1 MAEADLFPSYI
12 PREEEREILTVLERV
27 RQERQSQV
35 VLLYGEGGVGKTRLL
50 RTLAR
55 RQGTEGQLGRAS
67 WVEPIDVDDP
77 EYWLLA
83 NLQGAI
89 ARRLD
94 PDGQYFGEYLRYLAQ
109 LVAFSGESVSAE
121 TIVSRLGH
129 VRRIFLECYADF
141 ISGTGKPAVIG
152 LDTVE
157 TIRGTELLVTLT
169 QWMKS
174 LPGTLF
180 ILSGRPVPGTG
191 QGLAADPIEME
202 LAHSH
207 RPMPVTRVRLAKFTL
222 AAAEQYLTESKVG
235 AGLAAEERVK
245 LVRLTRGHPLW
256 LALTVAYLDDKGL
269 PEEARLPLAEIER
282 IVPYAGALPRDG
294 ERLEEEFKRRILSPY
309 RSSGFWPEAVKR
321 LAVVRRGVN
330 ESMWSELMGDRLP
343 DGLAA
348 GASEWQRLLATPWI
362 RPRAN
367 LRFVTL
373 HDALAEELARRV
385 ITVNDGDLQ
394 WRRGLWQRAM
404 KIYDGQAEAEEQ
416 RFKAEAQRLDRRRQL
431 TGGPAVSSAA
441 GALTGQRGPLITD
454 ASRLVARKREVDLL
468 KVSGLEYQLLCDF
481 AAGSQRF
488 LDLIRQARRDQD
500 LMFQELLANWMQRY
514 LPVSDPPGVLD
525 DAVGGVILDYRA
537 WLASTAQHGT
547 HREIGAEIG
556 EYLVASG
563 QGGPARELLASLPL
577 SGAGARQLVRHNR
590 LLGNAYLRVPGQ
602 VTDGLRYLEAA
613 LAAAEGAAELEEAD
627 RYRLVAEAYRA
638 LGFYYRNIGKSG
650 DADRAYRL
658 ARDAMS
664 VTLRQRKSGEDRS
677 MMASIQSN
685 WAYVKGF
692 AGLHAEGLSLVDS
705 AIAVREKLGET
716 LEAGLSY
723 STRGEVLR
731 FQQQYKRAWE
741 SYAQA
746 EAIFGELHN
755 ASWLGIIYQEQ
766 AICLYQAHR
775 YGVDLTSA
783 ADPLAEA
790 KELAVKAIEICE
802 ERSVRGYPSA
812 LNRAGRIVGYID
824 ADEGLTYLA
833 LGVDAARELLDGWY
847 WLANIVE
854 YAELSYRAF
863 TKAADAGRRADY
875 RGGMDRYRQDMAE
888 AMTEYEFM
896 DLIGRWEIVQAHLS
910 VHDLGETGDLALL
923 AQALRGYTDGFARI
937 AELGYVG
944 SYGTSVISDALCI
957 FRDLFRQLPDS
968 DQEQWLE
975 HLRLAWTGSEPG
987 STMLLAWLEQLY

>member
-1 MAEADLFPSYI
+1 MAEADLFPTYI
-12 PREEEREILTVLERV
+12 AREEEREILAVLERV
-27 RQERQSQV
+27 RHERQSQV

-55 RQGTEGQLGRAS
+55 RQGAEGQRGQAS
-67 WVEPIDVDDP
+67 WAEPIDVDDP

-94 PDGQYFGEYLRYLAQ
+94 PEGQYFGAYLRYLAQ
-109 LVAFSGESVSAE
+109 LVAFSGESASAE
-121 TIVSRLGH
+121 TIVSRVGH
-129 VRRIFLECYADF
+129 VRRIFLECYAAF
-141 ISGTGKPAVIG
+141 IEGTGKPAVIG

-157 TIRGTELLVTLT
+157 TIRGTELLVTLA

-180 ILSGRPVPGTG
+180 ILSGRPVPDGG
-191 QGLAADPIEME
+191 QGPVADPIETE
-202 LAHSH
+202 LDHSR
-207 RPMPVTRVRLAKFTL
+207 RPMPVTRIQLAEFTP
-222 AAAEQYLTESKVG
+222 AAAERYLTESKVG
-235 AGLAAEERVK
+235 AGLGGEERAK

-269 PEEARLPLAEIER
+269 PEEARLPLADIER
-282 IVPYAGALPRDG
+282 IVPYEGALPASG
-294 ERLEEEFKRRILSPY
+294 ERLAEEFKRRILSPY

-330 ESMWSELMGDRLP
+330 ESMWGELMEDRLQ
-343 DGLAA
+343 DGLPA
-348 GASEWQRLLATPWI
+348 GAAEWSRLLSTPWI

-373 HDALAEELARRV
+373 HDALAEELARRL
-385 ITVNDGDLQ
+385 IALNDGDLQ

-416 RFKAEAQRLDRRRQL
+416 QFRAEAQRLDRRRQL
-431 TGGPAVSSAA
+431 TGGLSAA
-441 GALTGQRGPLITD
+441 SAEGALADQRGLLITE
-454 ASRLVARKREVDLL
+454 ASRLDARKREVDLL

-481 AAGSQRF
+481 PAGSQRF
-488 LDLIRQARRDQD
+488 LDLTRQARRDQD

-514 LPVSDPPGVLD
+514 LPVSDAPGVLE
-525 DAVGGVILDYRA
+525 DAVGSVILEYRA
-537 WLASTAQHGT
+537 WLASTAQQGT
-547 HREIGAEIG
+547 LREIGTEIG
-556 EYLVASG
+556 EYLVLSG
-563 QGGPARELLASLPL
+563 QGSSARELLASLPL
-577 SGAGARQLVRHNR
+577 SGAGPRQLVRHNR
-590 LLGNAYLRVPGQ
+590 LLGNAYLRIPGQ
-602 VTDGLRYLEAA
+602 VKDGLRYLEAA
-613 LAAAEGAAELEEAD
+613 LAAAEGAAEMEEAD

-638 LGFYYRNIGKSG
+638 LGFYYRNIGKTG
-650 DADRAYRL
+650 EADRAYRL

-664 VTLRQRKSGEDRS
+664 VTLRQRKSDEDRS
-677 MMASIQSN
+677 LMASIQSN

-692 AGLHAEGLSLVDS
+692 AGLHAEGLSLVES
-705 AIAVREKLGET
+705 AIAVREKLGEA
-716 LEAGLSY
+716 LEAGLSH

-731 FQQQYKRAWE
+731 FQQQYNRAWDA
-741 SYAQA
+741 YAEA
-746 EAIFGELHN
+746 EAIFEGLHS
-755 ASWLGIIYQEQ
+755 ASWLGMIYQEQ

-775 YGVDLTSA
+775 YGVDLSSG

-790 KELAVKAIEICE
+790 RELAVKAIEICE

-812 LNRAGRIVGYID
+812 LNRAGRIAGYLD
-824 ADEGLTYLA
+824 ADEGLAYLA
-833 LGVDAARELLDGWY
+833 KGVDVARELLDGWY

-863 TKAADAGRRADY
+863 TKATDAVRRADY
-875 RGGMDRYRQDMAE
+875 RAGMDRYRQDMTD
-888 AMTEYEFM
+888 AMAEYEFK
-896 DLIGRWEIVQAHLS
+896 DLFGRWEIVQAHLS
-910 VHDLGETGDLALL
+910 VHDWGETGDQALL
-923 AQALRGYTDGFARI
+923 AHALRGYTEGFARI

-957 FRDLFRQLPDS
+957 FRDLFRQLPDA

-975 HLRLAWTGSEPG
+975 HLRLAWAGSEPG
-987 STMLLAWLEQLY
+987 ATMLLAWLEQLY